1 MSSTS
6 TGALPASTLPVVPDP
21 TAPIRL
27 LTFTTLYPHAGL
39 PNQGVFVENRLRH
52 LVATGLATSTVLA
65 PVPWFPSRHPRFGGW
80 ARFARAAHEETR
92 HGLRVLHPRY
102 AVIPK
107 VGMAAAPAALYA
119 AAKGAVLR
127 LMRQGQTFDLID
139 SHYLYPD
146 GVVAVALGR
155 RFSLP
160 VVMTARGS
168 DVTQL
173 PDFAVPRRMIR
184 GAMAR
189 ADAIISV
196 SAGLKRAM
204 VALGADADRIT
215 VLRNGVDL
223 AQFRPPEDRA
233 ALRAS
238 MGMEGQVMLSVGHL
252 IMRKGHHHA
261 IEMLVRLPDWRLVI
275 VGEGPERGRLEA
287 LAAKLGV
294 ADRVRMVGAQPH
306 AALGRFYG
314 AADLLVLASSREGWA
329 NVLLEAMACGTPVV
343 ASNIPGNDEVV
354 QRHQAGVIVRQ
365 NTPEGFAEAVNALWA
380 EPPSRNLVRA
390 YAEEF
395 SWEATSAGQLQVFAQ
410 AQERFAARAYDPA
423 ALHDRDED

>member
-1 MSSTS
+1 M
-6 TGALPASTLPVVPDP
+6 AEA
-21 TAPIRL
+21 APLRL
-27 LTFTTLYPHAGL
+27 LTFTTLYPHTGM

-52 LVATGLATSTVLA
+52 LVGTGQVTSTVLA
-65 PVPWFPSRHPRFGGW
+65 PVPWFPSRHRRFGLW
-80 ARFARAAHEETR
+80 ARYAMAEAEEQR

-107 VGMAAAPAALYA
+107 LGMRVAPAALYA
-119 AAKGAVLR
+119 SSARALAR
-127 LMRQGQTFDLID
+127 LVRFGLEVDAID

-155 RFSLP
+155 RFGLP

-173 PDFAVPRRMIR
+173 PDYSGPRRMIR

-189 ADAIISV
+189 ADAMISV

-204 VALGADADRIT
+204 VALGAQAERIT

-223 AQFRPPEDRA
+223 TLFCPPGSAEDRA
-233 ALRAS
+233 EQRAALGIA
-238 MGMEGQVMLSVGHL
+238 GPTLLSVGHL
-252 IMRKGHHHA
+252 IPRKGHHHV
-261 IEMLVRLPDWRLVI
+261 IEALLHLPGWRLVI

-287 LAAKLGV
+287 LAARLGV
-294 ADRVRMVGAQPH
+294 ADRLQMTGGLAH
-306 AALGRFYG
+306 AALGQFYG
-314 AADLLVLASSREGWA
+314 AADMLVLASSREGWA

-343 ASNIPGNDEVV
+343 ASDIPGNPEVV
-354 QRHQAGVIVRQ
+354 QRREAGLVVQR
-365 NTPEGFAEAVNALWA
+365 NTPEGFADGVRALWA
-380 EPPSRNLVRA
+380 DLPDRKAVRA

-395 SWEATSAGQLQVFAQ
+395 SWDATSSGQLLVFA
-410 AQERFAARAYDPA
+410 EARARFTA
-423 ALHDRDED
+423 RRESE

>member
-1 MSSTS
+1 
-6 TGALPASTLPVVPDP
+6 LPAGP
-21 TAPIRL
+21 APAGPLRL

-39 PNQGVFVENRLRH
+39 PNQGVFVENRLRQ
-52 LVATGLATSTVLA
+52 LVATGRVSSTVLA

-119 AAKGAVLR
+119 AAKRAVLR
-127 LMRQGQTFDLID
+127 LMRQGLTFDLID

-189 ADAIISV
+189 ADAMISV
-196 SAGLKRAM
+196 SAGLKQAM
-204 VALGADADRIT
+204 VALGAEPDRIT

-223 AQFRPPEDRA
+223 AQFSPPRDRA
-233 ALRAS
+233 ALRAGLD
-238 MGMEGQVMLSVGHL
+238 MHGPTLLSVGHL
-252 IMRKGHHHA
+252 IVRKGHHHA
-261 IEMLVRLPDWRLVI
+261 VEMLVHLPEWRLVI
-275 VGEGPERGRLEA
+275 VGEGPERARLEA
-287 LAAKLGV
+287 LAARLGV
-294 ADRVRMVGAQPH
+294 SDRVRMAGAQPH
-306 AALGRFYG
+306 AALGRYYG
-314 AADLLVLASSREGWA
+314 AADLLILASSREGWA

-354 QRHQAGVIVRQ
+354 QRREAGLIARQ
-365 NTPEGFAEAVNALWA
+365 NTPEGFAEAVRALWA
-380 EPPSRNLVRA
+380 DPPDRDAVRA
-390 YAEEF
+390 YAEAF
-395 SWEATSAGQLQVFAQ
+395 SWEATSTGQFQVFAQ
-410 AQERFAARAYDPA
+410 AQERFATRAYDPA
-423 ALHDRDED
+423 DLHDRDED

>member
-1 MSSTS
+1 MPTTPTS
-6 TGALPASTLPVVPDP
+6 AGATPL
-21 TAPIRL
+21 RL

-39 PNQGVFVENRLRH
+39 PNQGVFVENRLRQ
-52 LVATGLATSTVLA
+52 LVATGQVTSTVLA
-65 PVPWFPSRHPRFGGW
+65 PVPWFPSRHPRFGSW

-107 VGMAAAPAALYA
+107 VGMAAAPAALYT
-119 AAKGAVLR
+119 AAKRAVLR

-139 SHYLYPD
+139 GHYLYPD

-189 ADAIISV
+189 ADAMISV

-204 VALGADADRIT
+204 VALGAEADRVT

-223 AQFRPPEDRA
+223 VQFRPPEDRP
-233 ALRAS
+233 ALRQALQ
-238 MGMEGQVMLSVGHL
+238 MQGPTLLSVGNL
-252 IMRKGHHHA
+252 IPRKGHHHA
-261 IEMLVRLPDWRLVI
+261 IEMLAHLPDWHLVI
-275 VGEGPERGRLEA
+275 VGDGPERGRLDA
-287 LAAKLGV
+287 LAMRLGV
-294 ADRVRMVGAQPH
+294 ADRVRMMGAQPH
-306 AALGRFYG
+306 AALGRYYG

-354 QRHQAGVIVRQ
+354 QDRAAGLIVGE
-365 NTPEGFAEAVNALWA
+365 NTPAGFAAAVRAVWA
-380 EPPSRNLVRA
+380 NPPARDAVRA
-390 YAEEF
+390 YAESF
-395 SWEATSAGQLQVFAQ
+395 SWEATSAGQLRVFAQ
-410 AQERFAARAYDPA
+410 AQDRFSKRAYDPA
-423 ALHDRDED
+423 DLHDRDED

>member
-1 MSSTS
+1 MA
-6 TGALPASTLPVVPDP
+6 GPAAGEAL
-21 TAPIRL
+21 RL

-39 PNQGVFVENRLRH
+39 PNQGVFVENRLRQ

-80 ARFARAAHEETR
+80 ARFARAAQEEQR

-107 VGMAAAPAALYA
+107 VGMAAAPAALYT
-119 AAKGAVLR
+119 AAKRAVLR
-127 LMRQGQTFDLID
+127 LMRQGLTFDLID

-189 ADAIISV
+189 ADAMISV
-196 SAGLKRAM
+196 SAGLKQAM
-204 VALGADADRIT
+204 VALGADAERIT

-223 AQFRPPEDRA
+223 GQFRPPEDRA
-233 ALRAS
+233 ALRDALGFS
-238 MGMEGQVMLSVGHL
+238 GPTLLSVGHL

-261 IEMLVRLPDWRLVI
+261 VGMLPHLPEWRLVI
-275 VGEGPERGRLEA
+275 VGEGPERARLEA
-287 LAAKLGV
+287 LAEKLGV
-294 ADRVRMVGAQPH
+294 ADRLHMVGAQPH
-306 AALGRFYG
+306 AALGRYYG
-314 AADLLVLASSREGWA
+314 AADVLVLASSREGWA

-343 ASNIPGNDEVV
+343 ASNIAGNDEVV
-354 QRHQAGVIVRQ
+354 QRRQAGLIARQ
-365 NTPEGFAEAVNALWA
+365 NTPEGFADALRSLWA
-380 EPPSRNLVRA
+380 DPPSRDAVRA
-390 YAEEF
+390 YAEDF
-395 SWEATSAGQLQVFAQ
+395 SWEATSAGQLEVFAQ
-410 AQERFAARAYDPA
+410 AQARFASRAYDPA
-423 ALHDRDED
+423 DLHDRDED